1 MFLGRAWYLLRKAL
15 SMSSLSRRVL
25 LVLVTTSNRREA
37 VKIGE
42 AVVAQKLAACANL
55 VPSVTSIYR
64 WKGRMQKSHESLL
77 IMKTTTRR
85 YPALAK
91 VIRAMHSYE
100 VPEIIGLTVE
110 RGSRPYLEWVLE
122 ETATD

>member
-1 MFLGRAWYLLRKAL
+1 
-15 SMSSLSRRVL
+15 
-25 LVLVTTSNRREA
+25 
-37 VKIGE
+37 
-42 AVVAQKLAACANL
+42 
-55 VPSVTSIYR
+55 
-64 WKGRMQKSHESLL
+64 MQKSHESLL